1 MDERMT
7 VRDAMVMRPVLAAGA
22 RKSRMLAGNK
32 WSAIALALTVVLS
45 VVGCGHAA
53 RPEVDDADAPL
64 SVRALRPIAD
74 SGAGSLILPGRARA
88 DQEVILTARLPARL
102 TSLAR
107 EGDRFVRSAP
117 LARFDSPET
126 REGLAASRAAVEAAA
141 VARARAIAEEA
152 RLRSLFAS
160 GIVAKR
166 DLEQVEVELRAAESA
181 WSTARAQVAEW
192 EEAKTLTASFDGSVV
207 RRFADP
213 GAVLRPGDPVLSV
226 RSSIVQEIV
235 AAVPESQLGR
245 LDDARAEY
253 QVGDGPWHS
262 ARLAR
267 LEGMT
272 DVATRT
278 RAATFSP
285 LTRDESLEAGAF
297 VRVRIAARDG
307 ATRDPAT
314 AGLRV
319 PSTSLV
325 RRGGLAGVFVIADG
339 RARLRWLRLG
349 DENDGQVEVLAG
361 LQPGDEFAADPAG
374 LTHGRIVR
382 FER

>member
-1 MDERMT
+1 MLRRT
-7 VRDAMVMRPVLAAGA
+7 LLARNSSVLA
-22 RKSRMLAGNK
+22 LA
-32 WSAIALALTVVLS
+32 VVLF
-45 VVGCGHAA
+45 VAGCGQAA
-53 RPEVDDADAPL
+53 RPEPDPADTPL
-64 SVRALRPIAD
+64 SVRTLRPIAD

-126 REGLAASRAAVEAAA
+126 REGLAASRAAMDAAT
-141 VARARAIAEEA
+141 VARERAIAEEA
-152 RLRSLFAS
+152 RRRTLFAS
-160 GIVAKR
+160 GVVAKR
-166 DLEQVEVELRAAESA
+166 DLEQVEVERRAAESA

-192 EEAKTLTASFDGSVV
+192 EESKTLTASFDGSVV

-226 RSSIVQEIV
+226 RSSVVDEIV

-245 LDDARAEY
+245 LDGARVEY
-253 QVGDGPWHS
+253 QVGDGPWRP

-267 LEGMT
+267 IEGMT

-278 RAATFSP
+278 RAATFTP
-285 LTRDESLEAGAF
+285 LVRDQSLGAGAF
-297 VRVRIAARDG
+297 VRVRIARDG
-307 ATRDPAT
+307 VTLDPAI
-314 AGLRV
+314 ARLHV

-325 RRGGLAGVFVIADG
+325 RRGGLSGVYVIADG

-349 DENDGQVEVLAG
+349 GEDDGQVEVLAG
-361 LQPGDEFAADPAG
+361 LGSNDEFAADPAG
-374 LTHGRIVR
+374 ITHGRVVR
-382 FER
+382 VER